1 MDQQLYKY
9 LVLCRSLTIPQLGS
23 FVIKN
28 EPAYIDNS
36 TGLLHAPKPIIVFSD
51 GLVPK
56 SEKLFFD
63 FLATELGVDEV
74 TAIKQFHDHAYRL
87 REELLENNTVELK
100 GIGTLVKGED
110 HVVTFQASNDLA
122 EWFPPLSLTS
132 DQTPALHNDS
142 YETIEEKGKYNWV
155 AYALILFVL
164 GLGALLY
171 YYS

>member
-51 GLVPK
+51 GVVPK

-63 FLATELGVDEV
+63 FLATEMGVDEV

-87 REELLENNTVELK
+87 REELLENNTVALK

-110 HVVTFQASNDLA
+110 NMVTFHATNDVA
-122 EWFPPLSLTS
+122 EWFPPLSLTPG
-132 DQTPALHNDS
+132 QTADLTIEP
-142 YETIEEKGKYNWV
+142 YETIQEKGKYNWV
-155 AYALILFVL
+155 AYAIILLVL
-164 GLGALLY
+164 GVGALLY